1 MQIMFYHMY
10 RILILLVLIVQ
21 CVLPV
26 RGAGD
31 VSWQPDLLGDGYE
44 MRRVD
49 QGTDYS
55 GPVVSTIIRK
65 CVADTVAGG
74 VRRGVLYVH
83 GFNDYFFN
91 ADMGDRFVAH
101 GYDFYAVDLRKYG
114 RSILKG
120 QRMFEVRDIS
130 EYYPDI
136 DSALVIMRRSGIDE
150 VVLMGHS
157 TGGLITAC
165 FMASSSAGKVEALIL
180 NSPFLDWNL
189 GWKEKLVPLISWI
202 GGIFPD
208 MPISQGK
215 STAYAESL
223 LKRYHGYWNYD
234 TQWKLQQ
241 SPDVTAG
248 WVRAIDRA
256 QRSLRDGK
264 AKIRV
269 PILLMYSA
277 ESVTGD
283 TWTPEHNKADG
294 VLDVRDI
301 RRYGLMLGP
310 DVTCIKVVG
319 GLHDLMLSDPRLLS
333 VLYPR
338 IFAWLCKVLP
348 E

>member
-1 MQIMFYHMY
+1 MY

-31 VSWQPDLLGDGYE
+31 ASWQPDLLGDGYE

-165 FMASSSAGKVEALIL
+165 FMASSSAGK
-180 NSPFLDWNL
+180 
-189 GWKEKLVPLISWI
+189 
-202 GGIFPD
+202 
-208 MPISQGK
+208 
-215 STAYAESL
+215 
-223 LKRYHGYWNYD
+223 
-234 TQWKLQQ
+234 
-241 SPDVTAG
+241 
-248 WVRAIDRA
+248 
-256 QRSLRDGK
+256 
-264 AKIRV
+264 
-269 PILLMYSA
+269 
-277 ESVTGD
+277 
-283 TWTPEHNKADG
+283 
-294 VLDVRDI
+294 
-301 RRYGLMLGP
+301 
-310 DVTCIKVVG
+310 
-319 GLHDLMLSDPRLLS
+319 
-333 VLYPR
+333 
-338 IFAWLCKVLP
+338 
-348 E
+348 